1 MTRRPTPAPTT
12 ATRERRLYGAAAK
25 AYAAAFRAL
34 YLFPLVSRR
43 EFRLSALWNG
53 DGPALARLADTPD
66 ALGPPRKSWDDPSG
80 PAHDAALIY
89 WTMRNRR
96 PRALLIEAAT
106 AIGKTLVHDRDAAL
120 KADAERYAFE
130 AAHVHECRRVPR
142 ADYRSKAGALLA
154 YAPYVYD
161 DPGRACAMIL
171 RSLRRH
177 GAEATRRMLEKKPQS
192 FGPLFSTPGWRL
204 WVIPVHNTTLAR
216 AAVSGLLRF
225 FDDAVIARDRS
236 GKAWPEADARGR
248 FERLSAHAAAL
259 KHPDAAD
266 ASALQNAARVIAILA
281 RRREVDERPRRAKP
295 LPTIRQQLAA
305 MLPPDALPLIDKAI
319 RDSRKHSGEDPVC
332 DRDRRTA
339 AALGTDMAAVVAVP
353 AAPGGLH
360 I

>member
-1 MTRRPTPAPTT
+1 MTRPPTPAPS

-53 DGPALARLADTPD
+53 DGPALARLADTP
-66 ALGPPRKSWDDPSG
+66 AELGPPRKSWDDPSA

-106 AIGKTLVHDRDAAL
+106 AIGKALVHDRDAAL
-120 KADAERYAFE
+120 KANAERYAFE
-130 AAHVHECRRVPR
+130 AAHVYECRRVPR

-161 DPGRACAMIL
+161 EPGRACAMIL

-192 FGPLFSTPGWRL
+192 FGPLFSVRVWRL
-204 WVIPVHNTTLAR
+204 WVIPIDDTTLAR
-216 AAVSGLLRF
+216 CAVSGLLRL

-236 GKAWPEADARGR
+236 GKAWPEADARRRMLWLGDD
-248 FERLSAHAAAL
+248 AAAL
-259 KHPDAAD
+259 KHPNAAD
-266 ASALQNAARVIAILA
+266 ASALQDAARVIAILA

-295 LPTIRQQLAA
+295 LPTIKQQLAA

-339 AALGTDMAAVVAVP
+339 AALGEDFAAVVAVP
-353 AAPGGLH
+353 SPNPGGLH